1 MKPYERLLAW
11 QLCHEL
17 ALTIYKV
24 TLRWPDRERYG
35 MISQI
40 RRAAV
45 SAPNNIAEG
54 YAKRGPGELRKY
66 LDTSLGSLSEIGYL
80 LRLARD
86 LGIMGSDEWRVVE
99 RRRDAAAR
107 MTWKLYKAL
116 KV

>member
-1 MKPYERLLAW
+1 MTPYERLLAW

-45 SAPNNIAEG
+45 SAPNNIVEG
-54 YAKRGPGELRKY
+54 YAKRGSGELRKY
-66 LDTSLGSLSEIGYL
+66 LDTSLGSLSEVGYL

-86 LGIMGSDEWRVVE
+86 LGILSSDEWKVVE
-99 RRRDAAAR
+99 RQRDAAAR
-107 MTWKLYKAL
+107 MTWNLYKSL